1 MGKLDRLRVTRR
13 DDHTRAD
20 ADFIEQL
27 LRKAKGPDTTLRLPS
42 LPGVMR
48 SPRMAP
54 STFVAPGKLVQI
66 RHCSAP
72 RRLIARSFEMRCT
85 VPVPMPSD
93 LATLKIPTPFAS
105 CCRTFRSVALS
116 IFGRPNALGDGALE
130 TCLYPLAN
138 HRPLEFSKGAGYS

>member
-27 LRKAKGPDTTLRLPS
+27 LRKAKGHDTPLRLPS
-42 LPGVMR
+42 LTGVMR

-85 VPVPMPSD
+85 VPRPDAERLGNPQDTHALRKLLSN
-93 LATLKIPTPFAS
+93 LPFRRPVYLRPAH
-105 CCRTFRSVALS
+105 RT
-116 IFGRPNALGDGALE
+116 G
-130 TCLYPLAN
+130 
-138 HRPLEFSKGAGYS
+138 